1 MIVCGRPSW
10 FPPLACEEVLDMDSG
25 SHKKK
30 LIEVALPLEI
40 INSEAK
46 REKSI
51 RHGHPSTLH
60 LWWARRPLAACRAV
74 LFAQLVDDPSEY
86 VDELLENESIRSRA
100 IRRRKKHFCD
110 LEKQGNKKDYNEKT
124 KPTLKDIAID
134 IERQNLF
141 SLIESLI
148 KWENSTNEKILEKA
162 NEKIRKSCGDDI
174 PVIYDP
180 FSGGGTIP
188 LEAQR
193 LGLDAYGSDLNPVAV
208 MIGKAM
214 IEIPRKF
221 SGLSPVNPR
230 QDHNMKYK
238 NSHGLARDIDYYS
251 DWMLRTARER
261 IEQYYPKVIDS
272 KSGGGGRANRHS
284 MGMGSYSSKS
294 KSGLFTSKRANSV
307 ELSFVF
313 KEGKGGFD

>member
-1 MIVCGRPSW
+1 
-10 FPPLACEEVLDMDSG
+10 MDSR

-30 LIEVALPLEI
+30 LIEVALPLEV
-40 INSEAK
+40 INAEAK

-100 IRRRKKHFCD
+100 NSRRNKHFSD
-110 LEKQGNKKDYNEKT
+110 LEKQGNKQEYNENT

-141 SLIESLI
+141 SMIESLI
-148 KWENSTNEKILEKA
+148 KWENSTNQKVLEMA
-162 NEKIRKSCGDDI
+162 NEKIRKSCGENI
-174 PVIYDP
+174 PVLYDP
-180 FSGGGTIP
+180 FSGGGAIP

-193 LGLDAYGSDLNPVAV
+193 LGLKAYGSDLNPVAV

-214 IEIPRKF
+214 IEIPRRF
-221 SGLSPVNPR
+221 SNLSPVNPR
-230 QDHNMKYK
+230 RDHNMTYK
-238 NSHGLARDIDYYS
+238 NSQGLARDIDYYS
-251 DWMLRTARER
+251 DWMFRAARER
-261 IEQYYPKVIDS
+261 IEKFYPKVIDS
-272 KSGGGGRANRHS
+272 KCGGGGRANRHS
-284 MGMGSYSSKS
+284 MGMGPYGSKPKSSI
-294 KSGLFTSKRANSV
+294 FASKRAISIK
-307 ELSFVF
+307 LSSLL
-313 KEGKGGFD
+313 KEGKGDFDRS

>member
-1 MIVCGRPSW
+1 
-10 FPPLACEEVLDMDSG
+10 MDSRPY
-25 SHKKK
+25 KKK

-40 INSEAK
+40 INAEAK

-100 IRRRKKHFCD
+100 NSRRNKHFSD
-110 LEKQGNKKDYNEKT
+110 LKEQGNKQEYNENT
-124 KPTLKDIAID
+124 KPTLKDIAIE

-141 SLIESLI
+141 SMIESLI
-148 KWENSTNEKILEKA
+148 KWENSTNEKVLEKA
-162 NEKIRKSCGDDI
+162 NEKIRKSCGKDI
-174 PVIYDP
+174 PVVYDP
-180 FSGGGTIP
+180 FSGGGAIP

-214 IEIPRKF
+214 IEIPRRF
-221 SGLSPVNPR
+221 SNLSPVNPKR
-230 QDHNMKYK
+230 DKNMKYK
-238 NSHGLARDIDYYS
+238 NSQGLARDIDYYS

-261 IEQYYPKVIDS
+261 IEKFYPKVIDS

-284 MGMGSYSSKS
+284 MGMGPYSSKP
-294 KSGLFTSKRANSV
+294 KSSFFTSKRSNSI
-307 ELSFVF
+307 ELSSLL
-313 KEGKGGFD
+313 KEGKGGID